1 MQKKFLVC
9 TKKLLCLLLLSI
21 LLLSCVTGC
30 NTTSSDSDREDTL
43 KEEASG
49 EPAISAGI
57 KLDSLTI
64 QINGKELSLPFAW
77 SEIEDIAS
85 YYYKGEPPKEIE
97 SDEYISFY
105 WSDKDDGG
113 CIVDVTVCNPS
124 KTDATAL
131 GDCLVTKIDFD
142 TYNVDE
148 PINLQIPGGITL
160 GSSYDDVVK
169 AYGTPVDENKR
180 SDGSARGAEY
190 SFPDSDNEIYHI
202 EFSFVDNVINSLEI
216 KYKGEVQEDE

>member
-1 MQKKFLVC
+1 M
-9 TKKLLCLLLLSI
+9 
-21 LLLSCVTGC
+21 
-30 NTTSSDSDREDTL
+30 
-43 KEEASG
+43 
-49 EPAISAGI
+49 
-57 KLDSLTI
+57 
-64 QINGKELSLPFAW
+64 
-77 SEIEDIAS
+77 
-85 YYYKGEPPKEIE
+85 
-97 SDEYISFY
+97 
-105 WSDKDDGG
+105 
-113 CIVDVTVCNPS
+113 
-124 KTDATAL
+124 